1 MKPVAIKDDIYWV
14 GAVDW
19 QRRDFHGY
27 SISPKGTTYNAFLV
41 KDEKITLFDTVPG
54 TFAGELLCRVS
65 QVCDPKS
72 IDYIVANHGEMDHSG
87 ALPELVERVKP
98 EKVFC
103 SPMAAKSL
111 AAHYD
116 VSKWPLTVIDPK
128 TPLCLGKRHVHF
140 VETRMLHWPDSMVSY
155 IPEDK
160 LLISQDAF
168 GQNIAGAR
176 RFADETDEGLLRR
189 QAARYYANIVL
200 PYSPMT
206 LKAIEGIEKMGI
218 EIDMIAPDHGVI
230 WRGAPDV
237 SKIIS
242 WYKEFALQKPTN
254 KAVIVYDTMWKST
267 ETMAKAVASGLDDAG
282 VDVRLMSL
290 KANHHS
296 DVMEEIWDAGAIL
309 VGSPTHNNGVLP
321 LVAGMLTY
329 MKGLKPKNKIGAAFG
344 SYGWSGESVK
354 IIGEALDDMGFET
367 IPGVKCQFVPKR
379 ETLAAC
385 AELGRTIGAALH
397 AKLAK

>member
-1 MKPVAIKDDIYWV
+1 MKPVAIKKDIHWV
-14 GAVDW
+14 GAIDW

-27 SISPKGTTYNAFLV
+27 SISPQGTTYNAFLV
-41 KDEKITLFDTVPG
+41 RDEKTVLFDTVPKNF
-54 TFAGELLCRVS
+54 TDELLCRVAH
-65 QVCDPKS
+65 VCDPSS

-87 ALPELVERVKP
+87 ALPELVARVRP

-116 VSKWPLTVIDPK
+116 VSSWPLAVIDLK
-128 TPLCLGKRHVHF
+128 NPLCLGARHVHF

-155 IPEDK
+155 IPEDR

-168 GQNIAGAR
+168 GQNIASAK
-176 RFADETDEGLLRR
+176 RFADEIDEGLLRR
-189 QAARYYANIVL
+189 QAIRYYANIVL

-206 LKAIEGIEKMGI
+206 LQTIAGIEKMGLD
-218 EIDMIAPDHGVI
+218 IDMIAPDHGMI
-230 WRGAPDV
+230 WRGAAEAA
-237 SKIIS
+237 KIIG
-242 WYKEFALQKPTN
+242 WYKEFALQKPAN

-267 ETMAKAVASGLDDAG
+267 EAMALALASGLGDAG

-296 DVMEEIWDAGAIL
+296 DVMEELWAAGAVL
-309 VGSPTHNNGVLP
+309 VGSPTHNNGILP
-321 LVAGMLTY
+321 LVAAMLTY

-344 SYGWSGESVK
+344 SYGWSGEATK
-354 IIGEALDDMGFET
+354 IIGEALADMGFET
-367 IPGVKCQFVPKR
+367 VPGIKCQFVPKHD
-379 ETLAAC
+379 TLKAC
-385 AELGRTIGAALH
+385 AELGRKVGEALA
-397 AKLAK
+397 AKLAA